1 MFNKLF
7 FVKCIEMTWQSFRPN
22 SFNDLSLNLRSR
34 LHFESLE
41 SFLIGSLRLELWR
54 FILTQTDHGIWAL
67 SNSLQHFVMLFQF
80 SLLLFV
86 VVLFVIRFT
95 FKWQRIEWILW
106 MLLVKY
112 IILTIF
118 PIWEVLLIRR
128 KSNNWFFFIIY
139 FFSFFIS
146 RSNLKIFEILVFC
159 SFHIHLMRVDNF
171 TFFFQIKSFSILNDN
186 CIFEFLLIVFLITT
200 Q

>member
-1 MFNKLF
+1 
-7 FVKCIEMTWQSFRPN
+7 
-22 SFNDLSLNLRSR
+22 
-34 LHFESLE
+34 
-41 SFLIGSLRLELWR
+41 
-54 FILTQTDHGIWAL
+54 
-67 SNSLQHFVMLFQF
+67 
-80 SLLLFV
+80 
-86 VVLFVIRFT
+86 
-95 FKWQRIEWILW
+95 
-106 MLLVKY
+106 VKY

-118 PIWEVLLIRR
+118 PIWEVFLIRR

-200 Q
+200 QQSFRIGISHKFISTSSFSSAAVPSNGVIYM